1 MLSFLDLIVVIILD
15 YFLMLF
21 SIFSNSLVLKTKV
34 SDCKLLLRMYQ
45 QCAVYLYKVLVEKM
59 TLSPFI
65 KFRCEKPKCLS
76 FFLGVVEGLSTMLA
90 TFQGF
95 F

>member
-45 QCAVYLYKVLVEKM
+45 QCAVYLYKVLVEKND
-59 TLSPFI
+59 FV
-65 KFRCEKPKCLS
+65 S
-76 FFLGVVEGLSTMLA
+76 FY
-90 TFQGF
+90 
-95 F
+95 